1 SLELQTLSIKKLQ
14 SRRERCLLSSRLP
27 YACVLK
33 LHVAPSPCME
43 SVGCSSGMLDDSNAE
58 LFIKQCTLQLSPLF
72 WSGFSMEL
80 PTIDVLYMLMNS
92 VRQLK
97 VALMPEAQEGFE
109 DHSVRQSSGVNVFLG
124 SVCLEVPQFLST
136 LVEKLCMKAF
146 LSWSL
151 LPKHEDEGIVSQDI
165 LVCGKFKELVTLLH
179 SAGLFDTLMAF
190 PLKQFV
196 QKQRELFSFHVV
208 RHILQSGD
216 LMCKIDLN

>member
-1 SLELQTLSIKKLQ
+1 MQYPSQPSILTVNVFLQ
-14 SRRERCLLSSRLP
+14 
-27 YACVLK
+27 
-33 LHVAPSPCME
+33 
-43 SVGCSSGMLDDSNAE
+43 
-58 LFIKQCTLQLSPLF
+58 
-72 WSGFSMEL
+72 